1 MLLLCTKCGQRCE
14 QMGVG
19 VTLACHKHNTWR
31 VTWNSVTLYV
41 LLVTLTPPAALT
53 TSRTRLSDSLGLNNT
68 FYCLVELLQNIQC
81 TCSSKIDSRLLR
93 YVFECHVSWC
103 SFHISQHRWCRGCVR
118 HLNVIRMEFNLNSS
132 SKHLIEVDVCNCIF
146 VPFGWMAYVIKYSN
160 LLGFYVL
167 STCKWIPISRNGL
180 LLLLSGSSSPRSV
193 SSPLWEPPVSHLLQ
207 FYLRPK

>member
-1 MLLLCTKCGQRCE
+1 MMLLPCTKCGQRCE

-68 FYCLVELLQNIQC
+68 FYRLVEPLQNIHF
-81 TCSSKIDSRLLR
+81 TCSSKIESRLLQ
-93 YVFECHVSWC
+93 YVFECRVSWS
-103 SFHISQHRWCRGCVR
+103 SFHIMAARMVQRLCEALKCRQYGISFKF
-118 HLNVIRMEFNLNSS
+118 L
-132 SKHLIEVDVCNCIF
+132 SKHLIEVDACNCTF
-146 VPFGWMAYVIKYSN
+146 VPFEWMAYVIKYST

-167 STCKWIPISRNGL
+167 LTWKWIPTSRNSL
-180 LLLLSGSSSPRSV
+180 LPLLPGSSSPGPV
-193 SSPLWEPPVSHLLQ
+193 SSPLWEPPISHLL
-207 FYLRPK
+207 